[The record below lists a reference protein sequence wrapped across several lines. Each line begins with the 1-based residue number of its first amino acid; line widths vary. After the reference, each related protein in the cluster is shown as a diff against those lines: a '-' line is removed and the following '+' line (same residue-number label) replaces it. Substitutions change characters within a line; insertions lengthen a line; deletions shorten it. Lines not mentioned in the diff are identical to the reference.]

1 MILLVEAIPTPP
13 IGAPAFALL
22 RVAPSALATFRTPPY
37 ERKDDALNQY
47 SYCLSVESGL
57 PNVLIKS
64 CSVVLVLVATPVIIP
79 LTYQFSVAVVPIPAV
94 VPLYAQ
100 VTPDPIAK
108 PNLFRS
114 TVENPTV

>member
-22 RVAPSALATFRTPPY
+22 RVAPSALTTFRRPPY
-37 ERKDDALNQY
+37 ERKDDALIQY

-64 CSVVLVLVATPVIIP
+64 CSVVISIASSTGPSLNGPAI
-79 LTYQFSVAVVPIPAV
+79 APILANTLSALPTV
-94 VPLYAQ
+94 
-100 VTPDPIAK
+100 
-108 PNLFRS
+108 RS
-114 TVENPTV
+114 TSLTTTPGDN